1 MKKVICGL
9 VLLVS
14 LVLSGC
20 SNSENHSK
28 TDEYKYDKATFESKY
43 DLIFLSYFN
52 FDTEYERLEN
62 KVDIVCE
69 PTDSYKDKNND
80 LTEISINGV
89 NHKVKRTE
97 KSYYDNE
104 YLTSFY
110 DRHYTS
116 YSTTSVDDPISSIY
130 VDDIGNVIIIDYNI
144 NDSSENK
151 SIDIGSESRKKKA
164 EEYLPQFCDPE
175 KYIFDGSDGNN
186 FIFSYFSGDV
196 PTYDS
201 VCISLLDNGSLN
213 AVRHFYKDRFDEN
226 SANTFDDVS
235 AIDKYAQEVLQEEI
249 KDTDIKV
256 NYFEK
261 PVISGYKG
269 ETVLLI
275 ICELQKNNKFS
286 EDYYSL
292 VQGGIIVKPK

>member
-28 TDEYKYDKATFESKY
+28 TDEYKYDKATLESKY

-130 VDDIGNVIIIDYNI
+130 VDDIGNVIIICLLYT
-144 NDSSENK
+144 
-151 SIDIGSESRKKKA
+151 
-164 EEYLPQFCDPE
+164 
-175 KYIFDGSDGNN
+175 SD
-186 FIFSYFSGDV
+186 
-196 PTYDS
+196 
-201 VCISLLDNGSLN
+201 
-213 AVRHFYKDRFDEN
+213 AADE
-226 SANTFDDVS
+226 
-235 AIDKYAQEVLQEEI
+235 L
-249 KDTDIKV
+249 
-256 NYFEK
+256 
-261 PVISGYKG
+261 
-269 ETVLLI
+269 
-275 ICELQKNNKFS
+275 
-286 EDYYSL
+286 
-292 VQGGIIVKPK
+292 

>member
-151 SIDIGSESRKKKA
+151 SIDIGSESRKN
-164 EEYLPQFCDPE
+164 
-175 KYIFDGSDGNN
+175 IFLN
-186 FIFSYFSGDV
+186 FAIRRNIYSMALTVIILYFHIFQEMFQRMIVFASA
-196 PTYDS
+196 
-201 VCISLLDNGSLN
+201 CLIM
-213 AVRHFYKDRFDEN
+213 VR
-226 SANTFDDVS
+226 SM
-235 AIDKYAQEVLQEEI
+235 Q
-249 KDTDIKV
+249 
-256 NYFEK
+256 
-261 PVISGYKG
+261 
-269 ETVLLI
+269 
-275 ICELQKNNKFS
+275 
-286 EDYYSL
+286 
-292 VQGGIIVKPK
+292 

>member
-1 MKKVICGL
+1 MFIEQIGYY
-9 VLLVS
+9 
-14 LVLSGC
+14 
-20 SNSENHSK
+20 N
-28 TDEYKYDKATFESKY
+28 Y
-43 DLIFLSYFN
+43 
-52 FDTEYERLEN
+52 
-62 KVDIVCE
+62 
-69 PTDSYKDKNND
+69 ND

-196 PTYDS
+196 PT
-201 VCISLLDNGSLN
+201 
-213 AVRHFYKDRFDEN
+213 
-226 SANTFDDVS
+226 
-235 AIDKYAQEVLQEEI
+235 
-249 KDTDIKV
+249 
-256 NYFEK
+256 
-261 PVISGYKG
+261 
-269 ETVLLI
+269 
-275 ICELQKNNKFS
+275 
-286 EDYYSL
+286 
-292 VQGGIIVKPK
+292 

>member
-1 MKKVICGL
+1 MITYRVY
-9 VLLVS
+9 
-14 LVLSGC
+14 
-20 SNSENHSK
+20 ENQCI
-28 TDEYKYDKATFESKY
+28 
-43 DLIFLSYFN
+43 LM
-52 FDTEYERLEN
+52 
-62 KVDIVCE
+62 
-69 PTDSYKDKNND
+69 
-80 LTEISINGV
+80 
-89 NHKVKRTE
+89 
-97 KSYYDNE
+97 
-104 YLTSFY
+104 
-110 DRHYTS
+110 
-116 YSTTSVDDPISSIY
+116 
-130 VDDIGNVIIIDYNI
+130 
-144 NDSSENK
+144 
-151 SIDIGSESRKKKA
+151 
-164 EEYLPQFCDPE
+164 
-175 KYIFDGSDGNN
+175 
-186 FIFSYFSGDV
+186 SYFSGDV

-226 SANTFDDVS
+226 SANAFDDVS